1 MTIKN
6 TSSKIISIGKAVLLP
21 DDTVEVSDAVANA
34 PAIKAM
40 AARGQLS
47 IKKGKDAKGKDA
59 KTGVEAETNDA
70 AEETDQGGKEEAGH
84 GDTGESEESGGTE
97 ESGGDGTAKKPL
109 SRMNKGELIAE
120 CQRLGIE
127 VGPDDTNPTMVD
139 KIKAATAE

>member
-6 TSSKIISIGKAVLLP
+6 TSSKIISIGKTVLLP
-21 DDTVEVSDAVANA
+21 DDTVEVSEAIANA

-40 AARGQLS
+40 AACGQLS

-59 KTGVEAETNDA
+59 KTGAEEETKGA
-70 AEETDQGGKEEAGH
+70 AEEANQGDNEEAEH
-84 GDTGESEESGGTE
+84 DDAGDSEESGE
-97 ESGGDGTAKKPL
+97 DGTAKKPL

-127 VGPDDTNPTMVD
+127 VGPDDTNPMMVE
-139 KIKAATAE
+139 KIKTATAE

>member
-6 TSSKIISIGKAVLLP
+6 TSTKIISIGKSVLLP
-21 DDTVEVSDAVANA
+21 DDTVEVNEAVANA

-40 AARGQLS
+40 AARGQLF

-59 KTGVEAETNDA
+59 KTGAEAEIKDA
-70 AEETDQGGKEEAGH
+70 AEEAGQGDTKEAGH
-84 GDTGESEESGGTE
+84 DDTEESGGTE
-97 ESGGDGTAKKPL
+97 ESGEDGTAKKPL

-127 VGPDDTNPTMVD
+127 VGPDDTNPMMVE